1 LRLVVV
7 VLWLLVVMVV
17 ERLSRLWLRM
27 GWHCWGESWRR
38 ADTGT
43 TDPTGT
49 TTTVS
54 IRVGAVRYGTVF
66 TGQNETEVPSR
77 GVRSLPSRCS
87 WMPLLATLE
96 SAGSWWLKTDRR
108 IDYERGDRDSH
119 LEASSGLISSRS
131 FPLPCSLRDAR
142 CVVMVRP
149 GISILM
155 LRVV

>member
-1 LRLVVV
+1 VLLRLVVV

-49 TTTVS
+49 TTLS
-54 IRVGAVRYGTVF
+54 IRIGAVRYGTRYR
-66 TGQNETEVPSR
+66 R
-77 GVRSLPSRCS
+77 GTKVAGVELVLSRCS
-87 WMPLLATLE
+87 WVPLLANLE
-96 SAGSWWLKTDRR
+96 LAGSWWLKTDRR

-131 FPLPCSLRDAR
+131 FPFLFST
-142 CVVMVRP
+142 
-149 GISILM
+149 
-155 LRVV
+155 